1 MFNDWSIKDLE
12 AVLTSSEKL
21 DRKLSAAV
29 KAMQRGLGGCPF
41 AWGVPHERHSTQRV
55 QSPEGTLAQR
65 AVQEAIVA
73 TRS

>member
-29 KAMQRGLGGCPF
+29 KAMQRGLGGQMRTSPF
-41 AWGVPHERHSTQRV
+41 SHERHSTRRV
-55 QSPEGTLAQR
+55 QSPKGTLAHG
-65 AVQEAIVA
+65 
-73 TRS
+73 